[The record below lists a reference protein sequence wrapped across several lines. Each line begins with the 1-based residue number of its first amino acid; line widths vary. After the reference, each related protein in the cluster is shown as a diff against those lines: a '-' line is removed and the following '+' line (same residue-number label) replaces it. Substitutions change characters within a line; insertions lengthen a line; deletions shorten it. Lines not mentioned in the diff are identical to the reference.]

1 MPGEEHAVQMRLR
14 SAEGHLHAVIQMS
27 ADGAPYEQV
36 LHQLGAVQAALR
48 AAGSALLRE
57 QVQDSLA
64 ALLQDPNEAVRQS
77 EMKKLG
83 AMYQLWKFFSLSFK
97 ETTKETS

>member
-36 LHQLGAVQAALR
+36 LHQLGAV
-48 AAGSALLRE
+48 
-57 QVQDSLA
+57 
-64 ALLQDPNEAVRQS
+64 
-77 EMKKLG
+77 
-83 AMYQLWKFFSLSFK
+83 
-97 ETTKETS
+97 